1 MEISGLT
8 SWLVGEQ
15 VDLVI
20 TSFIVV
26 DGETVLIV
34 EFDDLRIEVLV
45 STTGKLLDGESTY
58 WAVDSL

>member
-15 VDLVI
+15 VDLVV

-26 DGETVLIV
+26 DGKTVLIV
-34 EFDDLRIEVLV
+34 ELDDLRIEVLV
-45 STTGKLLDGESTY
+45 STTGKLLDGESTN